1 MRKANI
7 RIKMSEFENKY
18 KKVKLNVNEIKN
30 KMNKQNFDIDEY
42 KLMKFIFMFKKI
54 RNEQNKENINEEI
67 ELVDTD
73 SLVDVLSNVVRN
85 LLALISSNIDSL
97 DKTPQT
103 KRILKIIKSVL
114 NFFNDFKK
122 KEKQPLQNETTSKT
136 TALIEDG
143 KNKNDI

>member
-1 MRKANI
+1 MTKANI
-7 RIKMSEFENKY
+7 RIKMREFENKF

-30 KMNKQNFDIDEY
+30 KMNEQNFDIYEY
-42 KLMKFIFMFKKI
+42 ELMKFIFMFKKI

-73 SLVDVLSNVVRN
+73 SLVDVLSKVVRN
-85 LLALISSNIDSL
+85 LLALINSDIDSL

>member
-1 MRKANI
+1 MAKANI
-7 RIKMSEFENKY
+7 RIKMSEFENKF

-30 KMNKQNFDIDEY
+30 KMNEQNFDIYEY
-42 KLMKFIFMFKKI
+42 ELMKFKFMFKKI

-73 SLVDVLSNVVRN
+73 SLVDVLSNVVTN
-85 LLALISSNIDSL
+85 LLALINSDIDSL

-114 NFFNDFKK
+114 NFLNDFKK

>member
-1 MRKANI
+1 
-7 RIKMSEFENKY
+7 
-18 KKVKLNVNEIKN
+18 
-30 KMNKQNFDIDEY
+30 
-42 KLMKFIFMFKKI
+42 MFNKI

-73 SLVDVLSNVVRN
+73 GLVDVLSNVVRN
-85 LLALISSNIDSL
+85 LLALINSDIDSL

-136 TALIEDG
+136 TTLIEDG

>member
-1 MRKANI
+1 MTKANI
-7 RIKMSEFENKY
+7 RIKMSEFENKF
-18 KKVKLNVNEIKN
+18 KRVKLNVNEIKN
-30 KMNKQNFDIDEY
+30 KMNEQNFDIYEY
-42 KLMKFIFMFKKI
+42 ELMKFIFMFNKI

-67 ELVDTD
+67 ELDDTD
-73 SLVDVLSNVVRN
+73 GLVDVLSNVVRN
-85 LLALISSNIDSL
+85 LLALINSDIDSL
-97 DKTPQT
+97 DKAPQT

-114 NFFNDFKK
+114 NFFNGFKK